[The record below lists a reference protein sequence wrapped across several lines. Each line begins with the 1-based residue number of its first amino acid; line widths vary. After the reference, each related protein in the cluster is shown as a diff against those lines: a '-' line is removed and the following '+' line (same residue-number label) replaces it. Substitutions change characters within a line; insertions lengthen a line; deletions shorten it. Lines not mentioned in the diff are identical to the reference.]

1 MSRINPIVL
10 LGVVVL
16 AAAAGIRQITVNAE
30 AVDAAGKQSARI
42 SPHALGAPGSHV
54 ASFQAPGSR
63 PIAALEEELARYR
76 HLLSDWGGL
85 TRYGSDNSELPP
97 PAAGEQRVVFLG
109 DQITELWG
117 TTSAK
122 FFPGKRYVNRGI
134 TGQTTPQMLVRFR
147 QDVIALKPRAVVIL
161 GGTNDLTGVLGPGT
175 EGTIGDNLTS
185 MTELAKANGI
195 RVVLASVTPVCDC
208 FKDQTSVR
216 PQGKIVGLNG
226 WIRDYAAR
234 SGAVYLNYYAA
245 LVDGRNFR
253 MPLTRDGLLPN
264 DAGYDVMAP
273 LAEQAIALALAQ
285 K

>member
-1 MSRINPIVL
+1 MRRISAIVL
-10 LGVVVL
+10 LGLVL
-16 AAAAGIRQITVNAE
+16 RAASGAIQPPAGPT
-30 AVDAAGKQSARI
+30 S
-42 SPHALGAPGSHV
+42 
-54 ASFQAPGSR
+54 
-63 PIAALEEELARYR
+63 IATLEEELARYR
-76 HLLSDWGGL
+76 HIVSDWAGL
-85 TRYGSDNSELPP
+85 TRYGSENSELPP
-97 PAAGEQRVVFLG
+97 PAPAERRVVFLG

-117 TTSAK
+117 QGRAK
-122 FFPGKRYVNRGI
+122 FFPGKRYLNRGI

-147 QDVIALKPRAVVIL
+147 QDVIALKPRVVVIL

-175 EGTIGDNLTS
+175 EGTVGDNISS

-216 PQGKIVGLNG
+216 PQGKIIGLNG

-245 LVDGRNFR
+245 LVEGRNFR

-273 LAEQAIALALAQ
+273 LAEQAIAQALAE